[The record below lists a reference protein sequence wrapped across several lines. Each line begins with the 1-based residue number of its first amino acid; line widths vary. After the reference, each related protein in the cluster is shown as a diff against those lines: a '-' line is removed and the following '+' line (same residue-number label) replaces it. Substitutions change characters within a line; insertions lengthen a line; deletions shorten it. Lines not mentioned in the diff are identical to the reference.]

1 LESMTV
7 EAVLLQIRTVP
18 GVMSADIKGRRWWI
32 VVAASDLYP
41 VRRRVDAWLARCES
55 QQLGLLWEMDSAES
69 CGAYDS
75 MERAISSM
83 AYRSGNTTGYPPDE
97 MPPDTEGADT
107 E

>member
-1 LESMTV
+1 MTV

-55 QQLGLLWEMDSAES
+55 QQLELLWEMDSAES